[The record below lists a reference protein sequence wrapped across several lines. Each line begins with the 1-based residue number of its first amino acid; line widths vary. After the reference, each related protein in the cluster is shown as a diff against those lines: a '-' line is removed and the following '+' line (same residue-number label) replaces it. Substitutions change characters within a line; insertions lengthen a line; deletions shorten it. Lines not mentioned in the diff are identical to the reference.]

1 MRMHQMQALLVL
13 SPEDTVGS
21 LLYKRCHAVF
31 WLNTHI
37 TTALVLLI
45 SYSSHLHS
53 IPVLQTGQMGTS
65 LGKPVLS
72 ATLEADYGK
81 GLYRKQLGMVLPPRR
96 IVKEE

>member
-1 MRMHQMQALLVL
+1 MRAHQMQALLVL
-13 SPEDTVGS
+13 SPEDTVRS
-21 LLYKRCHAVF
+21 LLYKRCHAFF

-45 SYSSHLHS
+45 SYLGHLHS

-72 ATLEADYGK
+72 ATFEADYGK

-96 IVKEE
+96 TVKEE

>member
-1 MRMHQMQALLVL
+1 MRARQMQSLLFL
-13 SPEDTVGS
+13 SPEDTIGS

-37 TTALVLLI
+37 ATALVLLI

-53 IPVLQTGQMGTS
+53 IPMPQTVQMGTP

-72 ATLEADYGK
+72 ATFEIDYGK
-81 GLYRKQLGMVLPPRR
+81 ELEWIYHPGGQ
-96 IVKEE
+96 